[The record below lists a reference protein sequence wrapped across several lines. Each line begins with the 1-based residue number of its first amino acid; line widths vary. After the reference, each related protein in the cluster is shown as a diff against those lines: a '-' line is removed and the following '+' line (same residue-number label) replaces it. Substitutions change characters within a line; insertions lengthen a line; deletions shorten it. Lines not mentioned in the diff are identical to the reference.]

1 MMTLLDRVTV
11 SPATEAERLAL
22 LVADLRAENT
32 RLRKSL
38 PQSTGDMRYLRQAH
52 RDAAAMLLH
61 RFNGYSI
68 SRDNCVALGI
78 SERRWQ
84 RARALL
90 MTARVHDG
98 HDVTAADFD
107 GALRTLDKCAGEME
121 AAGTIERL
129 KLRVP
134 PSRQWRRK

>member
-1 MMTLLDRVTV
+1 MDLINPLTV
-11 SPATEAERLAL
+11 QTATEAERLAL
-22 LVADLRAENT
+22 LVADLRAENA
-32 RLRKSL
+32 RLRKRL
-38 PQSTGDMRYLRQAH
+38 PQSTGDMRFLRQAH

-78 SERRWQ
+78 PERRWS

-90 MTARVHDG
+90 MTARLHDG
-98 HDVTAADFD
+98 NDVVAADFD
-107 GALRTLDKCAGEME
+107 QALRLLDGCAGEME

-134 PSRQWRRK
+134 PSRLWRRK